1 MKKNIDLM
9 IASAFITYYFYLRLF
24 FGGISFDEIFLI
36 LGIALIIYHK
46 IKGKINR
53 KLYRFLKLS
62 FTTLLTVFLI
72 LESVFI
78 FYPKRN
84 IKDDCDY
91 LIVLGAA
98 VKNNTPSLTLK
109 GRLDSAIEYINKTN
123 DDCYIV
129 VSGGKGSGENVSEAF
144 AMKEYLINNG
154 INRNIIIEEN
164 MSKNTYENFEFSKK
178 MIENHSKKEIQDLNI
193 KVVTTD
199 FHAFRSSILAKK
211 NRFTSATFYTSK
223 SKASFVPVYYI
234 REFFAFTKMLILW

>member
-9 IASAFITYYFYLRLF
+9 IASVFIIYYFYLRLF

-36 LGIALIIYHK
+36 FGIVLIIYHK
-46 IKGKINR
+46 IKEKINR

-98 VKNNTPSLTLK
+98 VKNNTPSLTL
-109 GRLDSAIEYINKTN
+109 
-123 DDCYIV
+123 
-129 VSGGKGSGENVSEAF
+129 KGSGENVSEAF